1 MTGREQTSTTIMKPA
16 GDKSVLVLVTLDGI
30 KVRRYPDGGQ
40 VGSDSYH
47 PLSPCYVSTPE
58 RNAMHPAR
66 FACQIR
72 EQRLA
77 DLKVT
82 T

>member
-1 MTGREQTSTTIMKPA
+1 MNSTEQASTTIMKPA
-16 GDKSVLVLVTLDGI
+16 GDKSVVVLETLDGI
-30 KVRRYPDGGQ
+30 EVRRYPDGRQ
-40 VGSDSYH
+40 VGSDANH

-72 EQRLA
+72 EQRML
-77 DLKVT
+77 DLEPAT
-82 T
+82 